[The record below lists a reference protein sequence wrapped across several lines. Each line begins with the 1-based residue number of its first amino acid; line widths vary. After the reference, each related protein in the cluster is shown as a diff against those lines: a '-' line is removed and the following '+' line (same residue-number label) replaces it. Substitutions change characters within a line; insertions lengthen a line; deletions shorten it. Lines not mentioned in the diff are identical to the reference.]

1 MSGDS
6 YLRASAAQSTSQKM
20 EQITTGFVVDT
31 DDPQQNSR
39 IRVACA
45 AWGDEVDPTSA
56 NIKNIPWASMAPPLA
71 GMMTQGYRGISSRVD
86 GEVPY
91 GFFGA
96 PKLGAEA
103 VVAMVNGDPGYRV
116 VLGFLHDLGG
126 TGAAPHGRFQT
137 SGGYPDGP
145 LTLEGTQIQP
155 LYNNLTDMFGGPY
168 GLGPRTSFEWMSR
181 GSDYTYSAHRA
192 ESRNSKQSDDDPE
205 NVTITEPDGRTIS
218 YTAGY
223 AKDRVG
229 DQPAIIKDDDRTYDP
244 QTYAWVSPGFHS
256 YSMDDRPE
264 NCRVRIRTTTGHQ
277 IILDDTNERI
287 YVSSNKGRNWVEMDS
302 CGNIDI
308 HSDTRISIHAA
319 NDINMT
325 SEGTIRLASKD
336 IHIRAQNE
344 IRAYSNADTHIYANA
359 NLRVRTT
366 QKTFIETGSTFEVL
380 ATADAK
386 ITSSANVHVLAA
398 SSAFVTGS
406 SSVEIMSS
414 GNILETASMIYSNS
428 GPAASPAD
436 TATPSQSKTAYHTN
450 RIPMHEP
457 WPRVLTDKAKS
468 DKDDA
473 LTPIPVMYTTGT
485 LADFEFKTY
494 NDPNIGRIEYG
505 TTLNRNA
512 KWHR

>member
-6 YLRASAAQSTSQKM
+6 FARAAAAQSNSGSM
-20 EQITTGFVVDT
+20 EPITTGVVVDT

-39 IRVACA
+39 VRVSCP
-45 AWGDEVDPTSA
+45 AWGDDADPALA
-56 NIKNIPWASMAPPLA
+56 NVKNIPWATCGSTLA
-71 GMMTQGYRGISSRVD
+71 GSMTQGYRGVSSRVT

-91 GFFGA
+91 GLVGI
-96 PKLGAEA
+96 PKVGTE
-103 VVAMVNGDPGYRV
+103 VVVVMVNGDPSYRIV
-116 VLGFLHDLGG
+116 VACLPHLGS
-126 TGAAPHGRFQT
+126 TGALPHGRYQT

-145 LTLEGTQIQP
+145 LAMDGSQIQP
-155 LYNNLTDMFGGPY
+155 LYNNLTEMFGGPY
-168 GLGPRTSFEWMSR
+168 GSGPRGSFEWMSR
-181 GSDYTYSAHRA
+181 GADYSFSAHRGQA
-192 ESRNSKQSDDDPE
+192 RNQRQSDDDA
-205 NVTITEPDGRTIS
+205 VTVSISEADGRSIT

-223 AKDRVG
+223 ANDRVG
-229 DQPAIIKDDDRTYDP
+229 DQPSLIKDDDRTYDP

-287 YVSSNKGRNWVEMDS
+287 YLSTHQGKNWVEMDS
-302 CGNIDI
+302 CGNIDV

-319 NDINMT
+319 KDINMT

-336 IHIRAQNE
+336 VHIRAQNE
-344 IRAYSNADTHIYANA
+344 LRMYSNADMHLYSNA
-359 NLRVRTT
+359 NIRTKST
-366 QKTFIETGSTFEVL
+366 LSTYIETGASFELL

-386 ITSSANVHVLAA
+386 LTSMANVHVLAA
-398 SSAFVTGS
+398 TSAFVTGG

-414 GNILETASMIYSNS
+414 GNILETAAMIHMNS
-428 GPAASPAD
+428 GPAAGSAD
-436 TATPSQSKTAYHTN
+436 SATASVSKTAYHSN

-468 DKDDA
+468 DKDDSLSA
-473 LTPIPVMYTTGT
+473 IPVMYTAGT
-485 LADFEFKTY
+485 LADFEFKAY
-494 NDPNIGRIEYG
+494 NDPNIGRVEYG
-505 TTLNRNA
+505 SALNRNA